1 MEFVEGTENHNI
13 TWTPT
18 DDYPSTYR
26 VSVNSVRLTVE
37 PVPWTSGTSI
47 VLDLD
52 SFSAGVYH
60 CTITVYDFA
69 GNYVTDSVS
78 VNVTAAATTG
88 NGIPDWI
95 MDNLLYIGIGVGA
108 VVLLG
113 VVVIFRK
120 RS

>member
-1 MEFVEGTENHNI
+1 
-13 TWTPT
+13 
-18 DDYPSTYR
+18 
-26 VSVNSVRLTVE
+26 VNGVVVDSGS
-37 PVPWTSGTSI
+37 WTSAISI

-52 SFSAGVYH
+52 SFNTGVYD

-78 VNVTAAATTG
+78 VNVTTAATTG

-108 VVLLG
+108 VVFIG